1 MNGGKVYLVGAGPG
15 EPELLTLKGLRL
27 LRSADAV
34 VHDRL
39 IDARLL
45 DMANPNATILD
56 VGKLPGE
63 RGRTQANINDL
74 LIREARRGKTV
85 VRLKGGDPFVFGRG
99 GEEAEAL
106 SDAGI
111 PFEIVPG
118 VTSAVAAPAYA
129 GIPLTHRDYASS
141 FTVVTASAA
150 DSKTGD
156 AQDWNA
162 LAAAPGT
169 LVMLMGWRALGD
181 AAAAL
186 IRAGKPADTPAAVIS
201 WGTEPYQKTATAR
214 LDNIAELAKSR
225 GLSAPA
231 TVVVGEVVKLRERI
245 NWFESLPLLGKRVLL
260 TRPRE
265 QSAALSRL
273 LSDMGALPVEVP
285 MIEIRPPEDWAP
297 LDSALADAGRFDWI
311 AFTSANAARAAR
323 DRLDANGLDS
333 RALAGVRVAA
343 VGKATSRALRDM
355 GIVADLAPETPT
367 SAGLA
372 DALIGA
378 GVSGKRVLLPRSDI
392 APRRLPDA
400 LRSAGAEVV
409 QATAYRT
416 AIPDSAGGELADAL
430 KTGLDVAT
438 FASSSAVRN
447 LVALLDGGADSLR
460 GAQIACIGPT
470 TAATAGRLGLKVDIV
485 SETPAPEALA
495 RAVADCFTE

>member
-27 LRSADAV
+27 IESADAI

-74 LIREARRGKTV
+74 LIREARLGKAV

-186 IRAGKPADTPAAVIS
+186 IGAGKPADTPAAVIS

-231 TVVVGEVVKLRERI
+231 TAVVGEMVNLRERI

-285 MIEIRPPEDWAP
+285 MIEIRPPEDWAA
-297 LDSALADAGRFDWI
+297 LDGALADAGRFDWI
-311 AFTSANAARAAR
+311 AFTSANA
-323 DRLDANGLDS
+323 
-333 RALAGVRVAA
+333 
-343 VGKATSRALRDM
+343 
-355 GIVADLAPETPT
+355 
-367 SAGLA
+367 
-372 DALIGA
+372 GA
-378 GVSGKRVLLPRSDI
+378 GGTRQ
-392 APRRLPDA
+392 ARR
-400 LRSAGAEVV
+400 E
-409 QATAYRT
+409 
-416 AIPDSAGGELADAL
+416 
-430 KTGLDVAT
+430 
-438 FASSSAVRN
+438 
-447 LVALLDGGADSLR
+447 
-460 GAQIACIGPT
+460 
-470 TAATAGRLGLKVDIV
+470 RLGL
-485 SETPAPEALA
+485 A
-495 RAVADCFTE
+495 RACRRPRGCRRQGDVARAKGHGHRRRPYAGNSDVGGFGRRADAGGRGRQARTSAALGHRAAPSAGRADAGGRRGRSGNGVPDRDSGFGGRRACGRSEGGAGRGDVRKLVGGPKLGRALGRRRGFAARRANRLHRPNDGGYCWKIGAES